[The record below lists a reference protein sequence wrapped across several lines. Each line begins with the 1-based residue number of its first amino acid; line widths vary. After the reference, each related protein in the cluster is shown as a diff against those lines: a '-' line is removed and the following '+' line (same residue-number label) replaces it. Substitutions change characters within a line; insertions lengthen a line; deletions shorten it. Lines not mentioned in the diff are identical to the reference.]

1 MSVLAPFWN
10 SAALVYRLRSS
21 VTSRTP
27 KAPEPLACGLRSGT
41 RSRLKCAICS
51 RKCTSCNRVG
61 PLAPRVRELRSLMA
75 GAPLLVVEP
84 FCSVMILLRLRTR
97 GFTTVSYT
105 HLRAHETDSYL

>member
-1 MSVLAPFWN
+1 MSVLTPFWN

-51 RKCTSCNRVG
+51 RKCTSCSRVG

-75 GAPLLVVEP
+75 SHRPYRPALGIDIALEEIEQNKD
-84 FCSVMILLRLRTR
+84 ILYDPDVAEACLKL
-97 GFTTVSYT
+97 F
-105 HLRAHETDSYL
+105 